1 MVEKKTVKKTIIEEV
16 TEDKG
21 GKKTTKKKVTKKS
34 PTKKKSTKKKS
45 TSKKK
50 STRKKSTP
58 KTKTIIKQEV
68 LPKKIQVNL
77 ENNVEKILVENFVS
91 LQKVMT
97 NLSLKFDN
105 LTGQI
110 SKLLELFELSA
121 KSLAEKDFEL
131 EKSNKDNK
139 KMMEKIEGILD
150 QNKTL
155 ARGLTLLNEK
165 MEESIM
171 SQDVVEPLP
180 PIIAQV
186 PQMPPQR
193 PPMTMT
199 PSQAFQEA
207 MSAPP
212 MRPPMRPPQ
221 VPPVKKP
228 IIKNDSGE
236 EYKKSISSKTQEK
249 K

>member
-1 MVEKKTVKKTIIEEV
+1 MVQKKTVHETVIREVIEKPSKKKPSKKKT
-16 TEDKG
+16 
-21 GKKTTKKKVTKKS
+21 
-34 PTKKKSTKKKS
+34 TKKKSTKKKS
-45 TSKKK
+45 TKKK
-50 STRKKSTP
+50 ATKKKP
-58 KTKTIIKQEV
+58 KTRIVTKTV
-68 LPKKIQVNL
+68 LPKKIEVSL

-139 KMMEKIEGILD
+139 KVIEKIEGILE
-150 QNKTL
+150 QNRTI
-155 ARGLTLLNEK
+155 ARGLTLMNEK

-171 SQDVVEPLP
+171 AQDIVEPLP
-180 PIIAQV
+180 PIVAQV
-186 PQMPPQR
+186 HQRGMPMPP
-193 PPMTMT
+193 PKTMT

-207 MSAPP
+207 MSSPKP
-212 MRPPMRPPQ
+212 MHPPQ
-221 VPPVKKP
+221 IKKP
-228 IIKNDSGE
+228 LIKHDRGE
-236 EYKKSISSKTQEK
+236 EYKKSISSKDQVK
-249 K
+249 P

>member
-1 MVEKKTVKKTIIEEV
+1 MVTKKKVHETVIREVIERPA
-16 TEDKG
+16 K
-21 GKKTTKKKVTKKS
+21 KKTTK
-34 PTKKKSTKKKS
+34 KKKSTKKK
-45 TSKKK
+45 TTKKK
-50 STRKKSTP
+50 P
-58 KTKTIIKQEV
+58 KTKTVTKTV
-68 LPKKIQVNL
+68 LPKKIEVSL

-139 KMMEKIEGILD
+139 KVIEKIEGILE
-150 QNKTL
+150 QNRTI
-155 ARGLTLLNEK
+155 ARGLTLMNEK

-171 SQDVVEPLP
+171 AQDIVEPLP
-180 PIIAQV
+180 PIVAQI
-186 PQMPPQR
+186 PQR
-193 PPMTMT
+193 GMPRPPPKTMP

-207 MSAPP
+207 MSSPKS
-212 MRPPMRPPQ
+212 MHPPQ
-221 VPPVKKP
+221 IKKP
-228 IIKNDSGE
+228 LIKHDRGE
-236 EYKKSISSKTQEK
+236 EYKKSISSKEQVK
-249 K
+249 P

>member
-1 MVEKKTVKKTIIEEV
+1 MAE
-16 TEDKG
+16 
-21 GKKTTKKKVTKKS
+21 KKKVHETVIREVIEKPSKKKTSKKKS
-34 PTKKKSTKKKS
+34 SSKKKSTKKKS
-45 TSKKK
+45 SSKKK
-50 STRKKSTP
+50 KTP
-58 KTKTIIKQEV
+58 SKTII
-68 LPKKIQVNL
+68 PKKIEVRL

-139 KMMEKIEGILD
+139 KVLEKIEGILN

-155 ARGLTLLNEK
+155 ARGLTLMNEK
-165 MEESIM
+165 IEESIM
-171 SQDVVEPLP
+171 SQDIVEPLP

-186 PQMPPQR
+186 PTAPQKRPLPPPR
-193 PPMTMT
+193 AIP

-207 MSAPP
+207 MSVQLN
-212 MRPPMRPPQ
+212 PPQ
-221 VPPVKKP
+221 IKKPLVKKHS
-228 IIKNDSGE
+228 KED
-236 EYKKSISSKTQEK
+236 EYKKSISSKTQEQK
-249 K
+249 